1 MLHRYTR
8 NLPMHLVRALAP
20 PRLAVGALVTLTLLS
35 AACSSDSTS
44 SITSPPTDVS
54 YSKSPPAASSNFAV
68 LANASVTCTDGKIIG
83 DVGTFQ
89 ATPTGSVTRTRC
101 PINGKIHVGD
111 GAATQAYNIFL
122 TKYSS
127 VAPKLTDPPCTML
140 TGTLAGVTLAPGV
153 YCFAGEAA
161 PTGLLTLNG
170 PSTGVWTFKI
180 GSGGTGALT
189 GNSFTVVMAGGAQPC
204 NVTWWVA
211 NGATMTDSNLKGT
224 ILGGAGI
231 TLTRGTFIGNALAK
245 ADATITGTA
254 VTGCS

>member
-1 MLHRYTR
+1 
-8 NLPMHLVRALAP
+8 MHLVRALAP

-35 AACSSDSTS
+35 AACSSDPSS
-44 SITSPPTDVS
+44 SITSPAPGVS
-54 YSKSPPAASSNFAV
+54 LSESPPSAPTNFAV
-68 LANASVTCTDGKIIG
+68 LANGTVTCTDGTITG
-83 DVGTFQ
+83 GNVGTFQ
-89 ATPTGSVTRTRC
+89 ATPTGSFVQTRC
-101 PINGKIHVGD
+101 PITGIIHHGD
-111 GAATQAYNIFL
+111 GGATSAFNSFL
-122 TKYSS
+122 TTYSS
-127 VAPKLTDPPCTML
+127 VAPKPTDPPCTML
-140 TGTLAGVTLAPGV
+140 TGTLAGAILQPGV
-153 YCFAGEAA
+153 YCFTGAA
-161 PTGLLTLNG
+161 ATTGLLTLNG

-189 GNSFTVVMAGGAQPC
+189 GTSFTVVMAGGAQPC